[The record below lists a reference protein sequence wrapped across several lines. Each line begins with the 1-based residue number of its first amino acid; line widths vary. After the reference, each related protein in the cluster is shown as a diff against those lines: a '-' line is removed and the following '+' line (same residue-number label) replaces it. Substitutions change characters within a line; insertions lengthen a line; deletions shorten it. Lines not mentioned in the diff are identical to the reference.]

1 MNKTEEIEKLF
12 AKDKEYK
19 IPAEPK
25 SGDKQATVV
34 VKQIEI
40 DQIGIFEQK
49 DKPTPEENLKQIYK
63 MFELSLGL
71 KEEQSKK
78 ISVAY
83 MQELVEAIMDANN
96 ISAEEQKSSNIN
108 KFLAKKREQIAKET
122 EKNGITD

>member
-25 SGDKQATVV
+25 AGEVQATIV
-34 VKQIEI
+34 VKQLEI
-40 DQIGIFEQK
+40 DNMGVF
-49 DKPTPEENLKQIYK
+49 DSKPDATPEENLEQIYK

-71 KEEQSKK
+71 KKEDSKK

-83 MQELVEAIMDANN
+83 MEELVNAIMDANN
-96 ISAEEQKSSNIN
+96 ISAEEQKGIQIK
-108 KFLAKKREQIAKET
+108 KFLETKNKQIAELKET
-122 EKNGITD
+122 EK